1 MRIPSNQIVLS
12 ALLALPFLPGT
23 AQAQSASE
31 QTATA
36 ATAQVDLALLA
47 KANAG
52 DPAAQVLMGDN
63 SCAAGIKAAQDP
75 TQLAEYYKVA
85 AAWYRKAA
93 EQGSAAGQVRLAALY
108 RDGKGVEHDLVKAAE
123 WYRKAAD
130 QGDASAQGT
139 LGVLYSMGQG
149 VAQSYPDAYF
159 WFDLAAKI
167 KGPSQEKYTSY
178 RQMSGEHLTVDEL
191 AVVQDRVAKWIAAHP
206 R

>member
-1 MRIPSNQIVLS
+1 LS
-12 ALLALPFLPGT
+12 TLLALPFLPAT
-23 AQAQSASE
+23 AQAQNAGD
-31 QTATA
+31 QGAA
-36 ATAQVDLALLA
+36 PATAQVDLGLEA

-63 SCAAGIKAAQDP
+63 SCTAGIKATQDP
-75 TQLAEYYKVA
+75 KQLAEYYKVA

-93 EQGSAAGQVRLAALY
+93 EQGSVAGQLRLAALY
-108 RDGKGVEHDLVKAAE
+108 RDGKGVEHDMVQAAE

-149 VAQSYPDAYF
+149 VAQSYTDAYF
-159 WFDLAAKI
+159 WFDVASQS
-167 KGPSQEKYTSY
+167 KGPDQEKYAAY
-178 RQMSGEHLTVDEL
+178 RQMSGEHLTIDEL
-191 AVVQDRVAKWIAAHP
+191 AIVQDRIAKWLAAHP